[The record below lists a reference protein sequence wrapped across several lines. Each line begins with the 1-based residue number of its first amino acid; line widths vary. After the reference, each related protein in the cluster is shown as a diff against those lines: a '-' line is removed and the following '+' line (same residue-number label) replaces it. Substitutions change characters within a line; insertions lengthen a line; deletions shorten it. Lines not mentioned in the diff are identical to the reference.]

1 MPADRR
7 LDPLARENASNFVH
21 HEAER
26 GRRHI
31 VREKESSMIDTLHDA
46 GLTSGMCY
54 TAGFVSIGLSVSSWF
69 TSRNKESAGND
80 RADRCG
86 IFVGEWAPTF
96 FSLGNALTLKE
107 K

>member
-1 MPADRR
+1 
-7 LDPLARENASNFVH
+7 
-21 HEAER
+21 
-26 GRRHI
+26 
-31 VREKESSMIDTLHDA
+31 MIDTLHDA

-54 TAGFVSIGLSVSSWF
+54 TAGFVSIGLSVTSWF

-80 RADRCG
+80 RADRWG

-96 FSLGNALTLKE
+96 FGLGNALALKE